1 MIVKPD
7 TIRIENFIDPRVQIQ
22 GAGIDLTLRAVER
35 FAGAGAVDFDNS
47 RRELP
52 PTEPIPWIEPAG
64 AYLDDKDAKGGCS
77 VNSGTTTHDTAGGD
91 DVKHA
96 AGLENAAFVEVA
108 PGGYIAKY
116 NEVVEVPKDA
126 LGIVLP
132 RSSMMRSGATIFSAV
147 WDPGYRGRGMG
158 LMVVTNPLRLYRN
171 ARICQIFFVR
181 LEAAAEKL
189 YDGKYQGEGTGR

>member
-1 MIVKPD
+1 MIVNPD
-7 TIRIENFIDPRVQIQ
+7 TIRIEDFIDLRVQIQ
-22 GAGIDLTLRAVER
+22 GAGIDLTLLAVER
-35 FAGAGAVDFDNS
+35 FSGAGAVDFDNS

-52 PTEPIPWIEPAG
+52 PTEPIPWVEPTG
-64 AYLDDKDAKGGCS
+64 AYL
-77 VNSGTTTHDTAGGD
+77 NSD

-96 AGLENAAFVEVA
+96 SGLENAAFVEVA

-158 LMVVTNPLRLYRN
+158 LMFVTNPLRLYRN
-171 ARICQIFFVR
+171 ARICQIFFVKLEGEAQR
-181 LEAAAEKL
+181 LYE
-189 YDGKYQGEGTGR
+189 GKYQGEGTW